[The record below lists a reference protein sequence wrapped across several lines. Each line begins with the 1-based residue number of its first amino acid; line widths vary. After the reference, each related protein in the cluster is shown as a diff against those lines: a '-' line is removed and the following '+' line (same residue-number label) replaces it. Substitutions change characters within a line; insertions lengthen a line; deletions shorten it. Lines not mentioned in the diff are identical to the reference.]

1 MSKNTTGKM
10 LLFLNNAAV
19 VSKRPLRSVA
29 PNVSIWI
36 IN

>member
-1 MSKNTTGKM
+1 MTGKM

-29 PNVSIWI
+29 PNANVSIWI